1 MKYLQDT
8 LREEFGK
15 RSIADVE
22 MPKYFAT
29 SLNPMMKLRPYQ
41 EECFKYFITYFD
53 KIKYEETAD
62 PRIHFRNTVKERH
75 KKYLNIIKFPS
86 LRQLLNNNDCVS
98 GRSFHLKVLQ

>member
-15 RSIADVE
+15 RSIADIE

-41 EECFKYFITYFD
+41 EECFKYFIMLLRLIELVIYLLIVFTD
-53 KIKYEETAD
+53 AKLCIVNLGIWNIK
-62 PRIHFRNTVKERH
+62 
-75 KKYLNIIKFPS
+75 
-86 LRQLLNNNDCVS
+86 Q
-98 GRSFHLKVLQ
+98 VLI

>member
-1 MKYLQDT
+1 MKYLQET

-41 EECFKYFITYFD
+41 EECFKLLLSD
-53 KIKYEETAD
+53 KT
-62 PRIHFRNTVKERH
+62 RI
-75 KKYLNIIKFPS
+75 
-86 LRQLLNNNDCVS
+86 VS
-98 GRSFHLKVLQ
+98 